1 MNAPSR
7 PHLWSVAARPP
18 SAEAGLAARHGL
30 GAVDLAAQPP
40 DPALLR
46 AGDVETYLAAGI
58 LPWRRTGR
66 VTTYAVADPARLGP
80 ALARLTDRPDLVCAA
95 VASRAAIEAA
105 VARMLAGPLAERAA
119 TRTPEA
125 LSVRGLAGLQRR
137 AGLALLGLLALLALA
152 GEAGLAVALVA
163 LFLLNGATTALRI
176 AALLAGR
183 GTDDAPA
190 PEGAIPLAAHRPPP
204 RMSLLVPLY
213 REARMIP
220 SLVGALEA
228 LDYPRDRLE
237 VRLLLEADDAET
249 RHAVAAAALPPWVRP
264 LVVPPGRPRT
274 KPRALNYALDF
285 CRGEIVGILDAEDR
299 PDPGQLRAVA
309 ARLAAA
315 PARVACVQCQLA
327 WYNARENWLSR
338 CFQIEYAIW
347 FEVLLRGWQRLGLPI
362 PLGGTSVYFRRS
374 ALRAV
379 GGWDAHNVT
388 EDADLGMRLARRGY
402 ACAVLR
408 SVTEEEAACR
418 PGAWIRQRSRWLKG
432 YLLTWASH
440 MRSPRRLWRELG
452 PRGFLALNLL
462 FLGAASAYL
471 AIPLFWATLAGWAI
485 AGRGL
490 WEAALPGWAIW
501 PALASLGLGQAVM
514 VGCAALA
521 MVRRR
526 TPGFLLVVPTLPLYW
541 TLGAVAAWKAVVETV
556 VAPFWWDKTAHGTSR
571 GFARLGAGGAPLAP
585 SRGGDRGGSTEGR
598 PARSS
603 AAARH
608 TPARNR
614 ERTP

>member
-7 PHLWSVAARPP
+7 PHLWAAAAAQARP
-18 SAEAGLAARHGL
+18 EARLAARHGL
-30 GAVDLAAQPP
+30 GTADLEAQPP

-46 AGDVETYLAAGI
+46 VEDVETYLACGI

-66 VTTYAVADPARLGP
+66 VTTYAVAEPARLAPG
-80 ALARLTDRPDLVCAA
+80 LARLSDRPDLVCAV
-95 VASRAAIEAA
+95 VASRAAIEGA
-105 VARMLAGPLAERAA
+105 VARSLEGPLAERAA
-119 TRTPEA
+119 TRTPGR
-125 LSVRGLAGLQRR
+125 LSVRGIGGLRRR
-137 AGLALLGLLALLALA
+137 AGFALLALGA
-152 GEAGLAVALVA
+152 LFALAAKATLAAALVA
-163 LFLLNGATTALRI
+163 LFVLNAATTALRI

-183 GTDDAPA
+183 RAPDTA
-190 PEGAIPLAAHRPPP
+190 ALPDGAVPLAAHRPLPKI
-204 RMSLLVPLY
+204 SLLVPLY

-220 SLVGALEA
+220 SLLTALEA

-249 RHAVAAAALPPWVRP
+249 RRAVAAAALPPWVRP

-285 CRGEIVGILDAEDR
+285 CGGEVVGILDAEDR
-299 PDPGQLRAVA
+299 PDPQQLRAVV
-309 ARLAAA
+309 ARLGASQG
-315 PARVACVQCQLA
+315 RVACVQCQLA
-327 WYNARENWLSR
+327 WYNAGENWLSR

-347 FEVLLRGWQRLGLPI
+347 FEVLLRGWQALGLPI
-362 PLGGTSVYFRRS
+362 PLGGTSVYFRRA

-402 ACAVLR
+402 TCAVLR

-452 PRGFLALNLL
+452 PRGFLGLNLL
-462 FLGAASAYL
+462 FLGAAAAYL
-471 AIPLFWATLAGWAI
+471 AIPLFWATLIGWALT
-485 AGRGL
+485 GKGL

-501 PALASLGLGQAVM
+501 PALVSLGLGQAVM

-521 MVRRR
+521 MIRRG
-526 TPGFLLVVPTLPLYW
+526 TPSLLIVVPTLPVYW
-541 TLGAVAAWKAVVETV
+541 TLGAVAAWKAVIETV

-571 GFARLGAGGAPLAP
+571 GFARLAAGPP
-585 SRGGDRGGSTEGR
+585 ITGGQG
-598 PARSS
+598 
-603 AAARH
+603 
-608 TPARNR
+608 
-614 ERTP
+614 